1 MARLNRWWPDLF
13 DGLVVA
19 YDDPVAVGARVVEL
33 AARSFAARADE
44 LHALDLRR
52 TLEPDWFQQ
61 PRAFGYA
68 AYVDR
73 FAGTLAGVGRRVG
86 YLRQLGVTYLHL
98 MPLLFPRAQPND
110 GGYAVVDYR
119 RVRPDLGDTDDLR
132 SLTTRLREEGISLCL
147 DLVLNHVAREHEWA
161 RAARAGDPRYRAYFH
176 IYPDRS
182 APDAFEASLPEVFPT
197 FSPGSFT
204 WDEDLRSWVWTT
216 FNSYQWDVAWSNPDV
231 FCEYADL
238 IMWLANVGVEIV
250 RLDAIAFIWKRL
262 GTNCQNQPEV
272 HALTQA
278 LRALTKIA
286 CPALIFKAEAIVGPR
301 DLAGY
306 LGTGERYG
314 KVSDLAYH
322 NNLMVQIWSMLA
334 SRDVQLAAQALQ
346 AIPQLPA
353 NTAWVTYVRCHDD
366 IGWAI
371 DDADA
376 AAVGLT
382 GPGHRRF
389 LSDFYSGSFPG
400 SFARG
405 LVFQSNN
412 ATGDRRVCGT
422 LASLAGLEAA
432 EQDGDADAVAA
443 AVARILLVHALILG
457 WGGLP
462 MLWMGDELGLLN
474 DPDWAHEPVHAEDTR
489 WVHRPR
495 MPWSLADRLARAP
508 QGDGAGSSA
517 VGTTDPPFARVYRGL
532 RRLIRTRASLPQLH
546 AGIGAHVLSPSDP
559 GVLLV
564 LRAHPV
570 GPLLAVYNV
579 TESWRPVPAFRL
591 AEVGLDPSASGDRIQ
606 AQRIEAA
613 ADEAVWLP
621 PYAAWWITAV

>member
-13 DGLVVA
+13 DGLGVA

-86 YLRQLGVTYLHL
+86 YLRHLGVTYLHL

-197 FSPGSFT
+197 FAPGSFT

-334 SRDVQLAAQALQ
+334 SRDVRLAAQALQ
-346 AIPQLPA
+346 AIPQLPP

-412 ATGDRRVCGT
+412 ATGGSAARWRAWPGWRRPSRMAMRTQWPPPLRGFCSYT
-422 LASLAGLEAA
+422 LS
-432 EQDGDADAVAA
+432 
-443 AVARILLVHALILG
+443 
-457 WGGLP
+457 
-462 MLWMGDELGLLN
+462 
-474 DPDWAHEPVHAEDTR
+474 
-489 WVHRPR
+489 
-495 MPWSLADRLARAP
+495 
-508 QGDGAGSSA
+508 SSA
-517 VGTTDPPFARVYRGL
+517 GAVCRCCGWATSSGCSTTRTGRTNPSTPKTPAGCTGHVCRGGSPTDSPARRRGTGRGVL
-532 RRLIRTRASLPQLH
+532 PLGRPIRRLL
-546 AGIGAHVLSPSDP
+546 GCIGGCVA
-559 GVLLV
+559 
-564 LRAHPV
+564 
-570 GPLLAVYNV
+570 
-579 TESWRPVPAFRL
+579 
-591 AEVGLDPSASGDRIQ
+591 
-606 AQRIEAA
+606 
-613 ADEAVWLP
+613 
-621 PYAAWWITAV
+621 